1 MKNKIILD
9 SEMLN
14 SEVLYIGQ
22 SIGKC
27 NLSNAYK
34 RLKNHTTLQQIL
46 AETLE
51 NEPYNE
57 ICIILLNL
65 DNPTLINF
73 TTSKFKGNKKL
84 TISKILIILFQLTIY
99 QKKK

>member
-27 NLSNAYK
+27 NPSNAYK
-34 RLKNHTTLQQIL
+34 RLKNHATLQQIL

-51 NEPYNE
+51 NESY
-57 ICIILLNL
+57 
-65 DNPTLINF
+65 
-73 TTSKFKGNKKL
+73 S
-84 TISKILIILFQLTIY
+84 
-99 QKKK
+99 